1 MALAVIDSDSY
12 FSELNVEQK
21 HAVESE
27 PGPIL
32 VLAGAGSGK
41 TRVLTYRIAWLIQ
54 KLDIS
59 PQAILAVTFTNKA
72 ANEMRHRIE
81 TMLGFRVNR
90 MWIGT
95 FHGLSL
101 RLLRSHYREA
111 ELPEHFE
118 ILDSDDQY
126 RLIRRILK
134 ELGLD
139 EGLWPPKQIQ
149 SFINQNKEAG
159 RRSDY
164 AHSNTRDIEETTL
177 RVYDHYEKLCQ
188 RFGLVDFAELLL
200 RTFELL
206 TNNKELQ
213 EFYKNRFSHILVDE
227 FQDTNDIQYR
237 WIKVLTQPKN
247 NILAVGDDDQ
257 SIYGWRGARVENM
270 ANFEL
275 DFPKTSIIRLE
286 QNYRSTENILLA
298 ANAVIDHNKNRL
310 GKNLWTEGKKGT
322 KVKIYSAFNEIDE
335 GRFVLD
341 CLKKWIEN
349 GHRRDSIAILYR
361 SNAQSRIFEEL
372 LMNDG
377 VPYRVYGGPRFFERT
392 EVKDALAYLRLI
404 NNRNSDPSFERIV
417 NTPTR
422 GIGNKTLDILRQT
435 SREKGLTLWEA
446 AVNLIASE
454 VTPNRTRS
462 ALGHF
467 ITLIDSLHDE
477 IKGLALVEQTAIT
490 VKKSGLIDHH
500 KKIGGE
506 KALTRLENLDELTNA
521 ARNFEAEPNEDGE
534 IDPLGDF
541 LGHAALEA
549 GETQAEM
556 WEDCVQLMSL
566 HSAKGLEFPLVFLCG
581 TEEGLFPHQRSLEE
595 AGRLE
600 EERRLCY
607 VGMTRAMEQLYLT
620 WAEVRHLH
628 GREHYCRPSRFLLE
642 IPEEFLEN
650 VRAFSNN
657 TNFTKSSNESRQSGN
672 NNLIKLGK
680 RVTHAK
686 FGSGTVITIEGQ
698 GESARIQVNF
708 DDFGDKWLVLAYA
721 NLNLS

>member
-1 MALAVIDSDSY
+1 MIHPESD

-21 HAVESE
+21 RAVESE
-27 PGPIL
+27 PGPVL

-54 KLDIS
+54 KLDVL
-59 PQAILAVTFTNKA
+59 PQSILAVTFTNKA

-81 TMLGFRVNR
+81 TMLGFSVNR

-134 ELGLD
+134 ELELD
-139 EGLWPPKQIQ
+139 EGVWPPRQVQ
-149 SFINQNKEAG
+149 SFINQNKESG
-159 RRSDY
+159 RRSDFSY
-164 AHSNTRDIEETTL
+164 SSTRDIEETML

-200 RTFELL
+200 RAFELIMS
-206 TNNKELQ
+206 NRELK
-213 EFYKNRFSHILVDE
+213 EFYRDRFSHILVDE

-257 SIYGWRGARVENM
+257 SIYGWRGAQVENM

-275 DFPKTSIIRLE
+275 DFPGTNVIRLE

-298 ANAVIDHNKNRL
+298 ANAVIDHNKHRL
-310 GKNLWTEGKKGT
+310 GKNLWTEGKKGA

-349 GHRRDSIAILYR
+349 GNRRDSIAILYR

-377 VPYRVYGGPRFFERT
+377 VPYRVYGGLRFFERT

-404 NNRNSDPSFERIV
+404 NNRDSDPSFERIV

-422 GIGNKTLDILRQT
+422 GIGNKTLNVLRQT
-435 SREKGLTLWEA
+435 ARERDLSLWEA
-446 AVNLIASE
+446 TINLIASE
-454 VTPNRTRS
+454 EMPNRARG
-462 ALGHF
+462 ALSNF
-467 ITLIDSLHDE
+467 IKLIDKLHND
-477 IKGLALVEQTAIT
+477 IKGLTLVEQTEIT
-490 VKKSGLIDHH
+490 VKNSGLIDHH
-500 KKIGGE
+500 KKTGGE
-506 KALTRLENLDELTNA
+506 KALTRLENLEELTNA
-521 ARNFEAEPNEDGE
+521 ARNFEPEPNEDGE

-566 HSAKGLEFPLVFLCG
+566 HSAKGLEFSLVFLCG
-581 TEEGLFPHQRSLEE
+581 AEEGLFPHQRSLEE
-595 AGRLE
+595 SGRLE

-628 GREHYCRPSRFLLE
+628 GREHYSRPSRFLLE
-642 IPEEFLEN
+642 IPKDFLEN
-650 VRAFSNN
+650 VRAFTAHTISPKNISESN
-657 TNFTKSSNESRQSGN
+657 QSGN
-672 NNLIKLGK
+672 NSLINLGK
-680 RVTHAK
+680 RVSHKK
-686 FGSGTVITIEGQ
+686 FGTGTVITIEGQ

-721 NLNLS
+721 NLS